1 MITYC
6 VTNYPVTEEAIRKWE
21 SVRNPQGENRIGDL
35 KDADV
40 EGAAIASKQGKG
52 VSFTSIHIRF
62 SYFKSRITKGCEHVL
77 YVVI

>member
-21 SVRNPQGENRIGDL
+21 SVL

-52 VSFTSIHIRF
+52 YR
-62 SYFKSRITKGCEHVL
+62 
-77 YVVI
+77 

>member
-40 EGAAIASKQGKG
+40 EGAAIASKQGK
-52 VSFTSIHIRF
+52 R
-62 SYFKSRITKGCEHVL
+62 YR
-77 YVVI
+77 

>member
-52 VSFTSIHIRF
+52 VSLTSLYIRWLIQ
-62 SYFKSRITKGCEHVL
+62 KRNHEGM
-77 YVVI
+77 